1 MNYIIILFIAVSL
14 CSEKKIPKLD
24 LFKDGGVIFK
34 DLNIKTAIP
43 DPRKEGSNKI
53 SEQDII
59 EIKNKSNLFEPSPIN
74 KEDLII
80 ISTNKGDMK
89 FKFYSDIA
97 PKTCYNFKK
106 LANSQFYDET
116 LFHRL
121 IKNFIVQGGDILS
134 RDSDIQNDG
143 TGGPGWTLN
152 AEFSDI
158 KHTKGTLS
166 MSRSNND
173 VNSAGSQFFISL
185 NNNKSLDRNY
195 TVFGY
200 IIEGE
205 NVLDLISKVSTER
218 EQMLMIIKDAIPEN
232 ENVDNWIEI
241 EDKTSNKKYYAK
253 VPDFMNRDTFKKG
266 IELKLQNL
274 YRPGSPIIIK
284 SIRVLN

>member
-53 SEQDII
+53 SEQEII

-134 RDSDIQNDG
+134 RDSNIQNDG

>member
-24 LFKDGGVIFK
+24 LFKDGGVIFN

-59 EIKNKSNLFEPSPIN
+59 KIKNKSNLFEPSPIN

-241 EDKTSNKKYYAK
+241 EDKKSNKKYYAK
-253 VPDFMNRDTFKKG
+253 IPDFMNRDTFKKG

>member
-1 MNYIIILFIAVSL
+1 MLFHFVL
-14 CSEKKIPKLD
+14 KKKIPKLD
-24 LFKDGGVIFK
+24 LFKDGGVIFN

-43 DPRKEGSNKI
+43 DPRKEGSKKI

-97 PKTCYNFKK
+97 PETCYNFKK

-134 RDSDIQNDG
+134 RDSDIENDG

-218 EQMLMIIKDAIPEN
+218 EQMLMIIKDVIPKN
-232 ENVDNWIEI
+232 ENIDNWVEI
-241 EDKTSNKKYYAK
+241 QDKTSNKKYYVK
-253 VPDFMNRDTFKKG
+253 VPDFMNRDIFKKG

>member
-1 MNYIIILFIAVSL
+1 MNYLIVLLISFLF

-24 LFKDGGVIFK
+24 LFKDGGVIFN

-59 EIKNKSNLFEPSPIN
+59 EIKNKSNLFEPKPIN
-74 KEDLII
+74 NEDLII
-80 ISTNKGDMK
+80 ISTNRGDMK

-134 RDSDIQNDG
+134 RDSNIKNDG

-218 EQMLMIIKDAIPEN
+218 EQMLMIIKDVIPEN
-232 ENVDNWIEI
+232 ENVDNWVEI

-253 VPDFMNRDTFKKG
+253 VPDFMNIDTFKKG

-284 SIRVLN
+284 SIRVLS

>member
-24 LFKDGGVIFK
+24 LFKDGGVIFN

-218 EQMLMIIKDAIPEN
+218 EQMLMIIKDVVPEN

-241 EDKTSNKKYYAK
+241 EDKTSNKKHYAK